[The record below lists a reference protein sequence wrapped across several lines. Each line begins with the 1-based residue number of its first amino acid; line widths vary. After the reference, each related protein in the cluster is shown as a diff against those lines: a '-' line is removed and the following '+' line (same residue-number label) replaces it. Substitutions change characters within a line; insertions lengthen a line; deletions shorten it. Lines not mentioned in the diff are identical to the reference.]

1 MVTLAF
7 REVGQTFGDLT
18 VFSRLSCT
26 IAGGKVTAVT
36 GGNGSGKSTFLRIA
50 ARLLCPT
57 AGTVE
62 TREAG
67 AFLSALAYQRHLA
80 MVTPEMKLYPRLT
93 ARENVAF
100 FLGLRGLTLQE
111 AAYEALLNRV
121 GLRRTALLGKGAGA
135 LSTGM
140 AQRLKI
146 AVLLGCEADVWL
158 LDEPGLI

>member
-67 AFLSALAYQRHLA
+67 GAPFGVSVSAPSGHGDA
-80 MVTPEMKLYPRLT
+80 
-93 ARENVAF
+93 
-100 FLGLRGLTLQE
+100 GD
-111 AAYEALLNRV
+111 EALSSAH
-121 GLRRTALLGKGAGA
+121 G
-135 LSTGM
+135 TGE
-140 AQRLKI
+140 RS
-146 AVLLGCEADVWL
+146 VLLGASGANPPRSGV
-158 LDEPGLI
+158 